1 MHGRNT
7 NVLTA
12 QLDLQIS
19 KDLRKLANHEAMDTR
34 HRQSQIRHRQDKHK
48 QSIKYGKKAMKGKKR
63 NNRSR
68 ERQCSDTVK

>member
-19 KDLRKLANHEAMDTR
+19 KDLRKLVNHEAMDTR

-48 QSIKYGKKAMKGKKR
+48 QSIALARKHMFAESSTLLQNSGVIL
-63 NNRSR
+63 N
-68 ERQCSDTVK
+68 